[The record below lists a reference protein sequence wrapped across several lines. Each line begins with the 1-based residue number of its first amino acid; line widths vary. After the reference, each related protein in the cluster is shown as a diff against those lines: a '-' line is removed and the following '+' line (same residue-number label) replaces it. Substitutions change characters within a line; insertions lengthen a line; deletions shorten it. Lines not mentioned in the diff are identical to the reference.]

1 MSKKLGFALSGLMRA
16 SIFPVFRVALRE
28 GSIQSR
34 RAIVSH
40 LFIVYRAAFRE
51 ISIRYRRYMARFG
64 AVRKLLTQMPSDE

>member
-1 MSKKLGFALSGLMRA
+1 MVLGA

-40 LFIVYRAAFRE
+40 LFIVYRAAFIK
-51 ISIRYRRYMARFG
+51 ISSRYRRYMARFG